1 LPGLNDKMSLNVQ
14 FILSVTGQALA
25 GMGNPLAVSVP
36 TKVSQNWFPESE
48 RLLATGVLA
57 MSLPLGIVLGQ
68 LGSPLIVKCGE
79 DVPLMNI
86 LWLIP
91 AAITM
96 VLCVFTITSSAP
108 PSPPSKSAEMAGQEE
123 RKSFRQYLSNMAAVF
138 TNGPY
143 MVLFVAIGGAV
154 GFFNAF
160 STQLS
165 QLMCARGY
173 DNVFSG
179 LCGSLLL
186 GTGFIGS
193 IVTGVLVEKY
203 GKMEELTKLFY
214 GIAGICG
221 ILIAEFMRLSDMKVA
236 IALFCS
242 LFGVFGFG
250 CYPLGLELSVEAT
263 YPVDESIGTALIF
276 MSGQIQG
283 GILVFASQMLEQ
295 ELPGDDLSK
304 EVCSIACA

>member
-1 LPGLNDKMSLNVQ
+1 
-14 FILSVTGQALA
+14 
-25 GMGNPLAVSVP
+25 
-36 TKVSQNWFPESE
+36 
-48 RLLATGVLA
+48 
-57 MSLPLGIVLGQ
+57 
-68 LGSPLIVKCGE
+68 
-79 DVPLMNI
+79 
-86 LWLIP
+86 
-91 AAITM
+91 
-96 VLCVFTITSSAP
+96 
-108 PSPPSKSAEMAGQEE
+108 
-123 RKSFRQYLSNMAAVF
+123 MAAVF

-143 MVLFVAIGGAV
+143 MVLFITIGGAV

-179 LCGSLLL
+179 MCGSLLL

-193 IVTGVLVEKY
+193 IITGVLVEKY
-203 GKMEELTKLFY
+203 GRMEEISKLFY

-221 ILIAEFMRLSDMKVA
+221 ILIAEFIRMSDMKA
-236 IALFCS
+236 PIALFCS

-250 CYPLGLELSVEAT
+250 MYPLGLELSVEAT

-283 GILVFASQMLEQ
+283 GLLVFASEMLEQ
-295 ELPGDDLSK
+295 NLQGEALSREICSTASTSCLTDSTSSPSPTISSPDLSLIGKDHTNFLLVIAGYLTSLVVIFIVFFTTKFKRTIANQIK
-304 EVCSIACA
+304 EETQDSDNVRDHATRL